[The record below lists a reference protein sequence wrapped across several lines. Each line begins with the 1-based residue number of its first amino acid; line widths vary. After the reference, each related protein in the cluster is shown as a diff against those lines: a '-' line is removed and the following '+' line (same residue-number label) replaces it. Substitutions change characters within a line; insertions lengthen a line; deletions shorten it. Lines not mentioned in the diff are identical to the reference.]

1 MAVPLIASA
10 LLLDFFGCMVPLAWI
25 EDTRTFKLGVFLLW
39 AALVSTSILMGLLY
53 SRELVGVN
61 PLLTVGLESICLA
74 CAIYPVHG
82 FASNMTPYSDA
93 QANTVA
99 CLVLI
104 DLFVTAVG
112 YISLLVGTI
121 WFIFF

>member
-1 MAVPLIASA
+1 MAVPLITSA

-25 EDTRTFKLGVFLLW
+25 EDTKTFKLGVFLLW
-39 AALVSTSILMGLLY
+39 TALVATSILMGLLY

-61 PLLTVGLESICLA
+61 PLLKVGLESICLV

-82 FASNMTPYSDA
+82 FASNMTSYSDA
-93 QANTVA
+93 QVNTVA
-99 CLVLI
+99 CLALI
-104 DLFVTAVG
+104 DLFVTAVR